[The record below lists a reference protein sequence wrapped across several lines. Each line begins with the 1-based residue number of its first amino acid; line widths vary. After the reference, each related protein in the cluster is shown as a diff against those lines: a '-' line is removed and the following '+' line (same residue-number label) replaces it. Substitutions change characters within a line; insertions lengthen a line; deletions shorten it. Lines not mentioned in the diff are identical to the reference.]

1 MRNCFQ
7 RVLQAYVVRN
17 AREMHGAAR
26 NEKERASRFKSIWW
40 VEGQFPQDR
49 YDVMRHRTPGRLD

>member
-7 RVLQAYVVRN
+7 RVLQAYVVRDG
-17 AREMHGAAR
+17 RAAR
-26 NEKERASRFKSIWW
+26 NEKERASRFKSIRW